1 MAQFPFQN
9 AILKIESKK
18 TRARLSRSLLFLRLR
33 GLMGTRARQAGSP
46 EDLSELRRKISELV
60 AQNAVPMV
68 QQAIDAV
75 REEGQ
80 YQAIKYLFEM
90 VGLYPAVAQEDS
102 ESQDSL
108 AQLLL
113 DQLGL
118 PAIQAE
124 KVIPAGRKAFTKS
137 NPVK

>member
-1 MAQFPFQN
+1 MAQIPFQN

-18 TRARLSRSLLFLRLR
+18 KERASRALFILRFEAS
-33 GLMGTRARQAGSP
+33 MGTRGKQADP
-46 EDLSELRRKISELV
+46 AEELSELRQRISELV
-60 AQNAVPMV
+60 ARNAVPMV

-90 VGLYPAVAQEDS
+90 IGLYPASAQDDS

-108 AQLLL
+108 AQVLLE
-113 DQLGL
+113 QLGL
-118 PAIQAE
+118 APVSPNKPLPDCRAE
-124 KVIPAGRKAFTKS
+124 VS
-137 NPVK
+137 QSHPVE

>member
-1 MAQFPFQN
+1 
-9 AILKIESKK
+9 
-18 TRARLSRSLLFLRLR
+18 
-33 GLMGTRARQAGSP
+33 MGTRARQTGPP
-46 EDLSELRRKISELV
+46 EELSELRRKIIELV

-80 YQAIKYLFEM
+80 YQAMKYLFEM
-90 VGLYPAVAQEDS
+90 VGLYPAVPQEDS
-102 ESQDSL
+102 ESQESL

-118 PAIQAE
+118 APIPPGKPA
-124 KVIPAGRKAFTKS
+124 PRGRTEIAHRH
-137 NPVK
+137 PIE

>member
-1 MAQFPFQN
+1 
-9 AILKIESKK
+9 
-18 TRARLSRSLLFLRLR
+18 
-33 GLMGTRARQAGSP
+33 MGTRARQAGSP

-60 AQNAVPMV
+60 AQNAVV

-80 YQAIKYLFEM
+80 YQQIKYLFEM

-118 PAIQAE
+118 PAIQAD

>member
-1 MAQFPFQN
+1 
-9 AILKIESKK
+9 
-18 TRARLSRSLLFLRLR
+18 
-33 GLMGTRARQAGSP
+33 MGTRSKPADPA
-46 EDLSELRRKISELV
+46 EELSELRRKISELV

-90 VGLYPAVAQEDS
+90 IGLYPAVAQDL

-108 AQLLL
+108 ALVLLE
-113 DQLGL
+113 QLGL
-118 PAIQAE
+118 APIQ
-124 KVIPAGRKAFTKS
+124 PPKS
-137 NPVK
+137 VPDHRREVRQRHPVE

>member
-1 MAQFPFQN
+1 
-9 AILKIESKK
+9 
-18 TRARLSRSLLFLRLR
+18 
-33 GLMGTRARQAGSP
+33 MGTRTKQAGSP
-46 EDLSELRRKISELV
+46 EELSEVRRKISELV

-90 VGLYPAVAQEDS
+90 VGLYPAVAREDS
-102 ESQDSL
+102 ASQESL

-113 DQLGL
+113 DRLGIAPVQPRL
-118 PAIQAE
+118 PATRGQRE
-124 KVIPAGRKAFTKS
+124 VSDRH
-137 NPVK
+137 PVE

>member
-1 MAQFPFQN
+1 
-9 AILKIESKK
+9 
-18 TRARLSRSLLFLRLR
+18 
-33 GLMGTRARQAGSP
+33 MGTRARQAGSP

-118 PAIQAE
+118 PAIQAD
-124 KVIPAGRKAFTKS
+124 KATPAGRKAFTKS

>member
-1 MAQFPFQN
+1 
-9 AILKIESKK
+9 
-18 TRARLSRSLLFLRLR
+18 
-33 GLMGTRARQAGSP
+33 MGTRAKEAGSP
-46 EDLSELRRKISELV
+46 EELSELRRKIRELV

-90 VGLYPAVAQEDS
+90 VGLYAAVAQE
-102 ESQDSL
+102 ESGSQESL

-118 PAIQAE
+118 ASIQPGKHASR
-124 KVIPAGRKAFTKS
+124 GRREVS
-137 NPVK
+137 DRHPVE

>member
-1 MAQFPFQN
+1 MAQIPFQN

-18 TRARLSRSLLFLRLR
+18 KERASRALFLLR
-33 GLMGTRARQAGSP
+33 FEVSMGTRRKQADP
-46 EDLSELRRKISELV
+46 AEELSELRRKISELV

-90 VGLYPAVAQEDS
+90 IGLYPAVAQEDS

-108 AQLLL
+108 AQVLLE
-113 DQLGL
+113 QLGL
-118 PAIQAE
+118 EPVSPNKVAHIVEPKSANAI
-124 KVIPAGRKAFTKS
+124 P
-137 NPVK
+137 

>member
-1 MAQFPFQN
+1 
-9 AILKIESKK
+9 
-18 TRARLSRSLLFLRLR
+18 
-33 GLMGTRARQAGSP
+33 MGTRARQASSP
-46 EDLSELRRKISELV
+46 DDLSELRRKISELV

-118 PAIQAE
+118 PAIQAD

>member
-18 TRARLSRSLLFLRLR
+18 TRARLSRSFYFCDLEVS
-33 GLMGTRARQAGSP
+33 MGTRARQAGSP

-60 AQNAVPMV
+60 AQNAVV

-80 YQAIKYLFEM
+80 YQQIKYLFEM

-102 ESQDSL
+102 ESQ
-108 AQLLL
+108 
-113 DQLGL
+113 
-118 PAIQAE
+118 
-124 KVIPAGRKAFTKS
+124 
-137 NPVK
+137 